1 MLIASSSQTRSSI
14 EFPKLVLLLTFLLQ
28 VVVVDQIRCV
38 VRFKAGEVS
47 SLVLSDD
54 FARRDFFRES
64 VSMIWDQAVESLT
77 VKLSL
82 PHPNLLLAVGAKFKV
97 HALMQ
102 SIAAVREE
110 TETPSA
116 LFLAR
121 QGSVADVDVPQV
133 VPAALVVAIIRIRWV
148 KAHPG
153 IPVLGRVGDAESDG
167 LTVIEGQH
175 LKVR

>member
-1 MLIASSSQTRSSI
+1 MFGNISI

-54 FARRDFFRES
+54 FARRDLFREVIS
-64 VSMIWDQAVESLT
+64 VIWDQAVEALA

-82 PHPNLLLAVGAKFKV
+82 LHPNLLLAAGAEFKV

-102 SIAAVREE
+102 GVAAVREE
-110 TETPSA
+110 TETPLA
-116 LFLAR
+116 LFLAG
-121 QGSVADVDVPQV
+121 QGGVSGVDVP
-133 VPAALVVAIIRIRWV
+133 
-148 KAHPG
+148 
-153 IPVLGRVGDAESDG
+153 
-167 LTVIEGQH
+167 
-175 LKVR
+175 